1 MSSDKNFNK
10 YFTNNNMMDYLEID
24 IETNNNTQQQI
35 QSMNSLHQPD
45 CAATGQMKGK
55 PIATQKEWRE
65 RRAPFFVE
73 RRARRSYQYKT
84 TRNNSLKPEPW
95 RKPES

>member
-35 QSMNSLHQPD
+35 QSMNSLH
-45 CAATGQMKGK
+45 
-55 PIATQKEWRE
+55 
-65 RRAPFFVE
+65 
-73 RRARRSYQYKT
+73 
-84 TRNNSLKPEPW
+84 
-95 RKPES
+95 